1 MLSAFLEFLG
11 MGLCLL
17 GSLLVMVACGL
28 PMWKVTAFID
38 MNIVVAQT
46 IWDGLWMSCVVSG
59 HLHWLGGHSPA
70 PSGGNPRLPHQI
82 CPHQDHLGQW
92 RLRQETLC
100 VGEERR
106 VLRTSTLG
114 TGAGRTSCL
123 LRLLFDAH
131 CICYL
136 YCVSLERRLR

>member
-1 MLSAFLEFLG
+1 MLSACLEFLG

-46 IWDGLWMSCVVSG
+46 TWDGLWMSCVVQSTG
-59 HLHWLGGHSPA
+59 QMHPA
-70 PSGGNPRLPHQI
+70 PSGGNPCLSHQV
-82 CPHQDHLGQW
+82 CPHQDHLGQR

-100 VGEERR
+100 VGDEKR
-106 VLRTSTLG
+106 VLRTSKLA
-114 TGAGRTSCL
+114 TGAGQRS
-123 LRLLFDAH
+123 
-131 CICYL
+131 
-136 YCVSLERRLR
+136 

>member
-1 MLSAFLEFLG
+1 MLSACLEFLG

-46 IWDGLWMSCVVSG
+46 IWDGLWMSCVVQSTG
-59 HLHWLGGHSPA
+59 HLHWLGGHSQ
-70 PSGGNPRLPHQI
+70 GGLPQQI

-106 VLRTSTLG
+106 DLRT
-114 TGAGRTSCL
+114 
-123 LRLLFDAH
+123 
-131 CICYL
+131 
-136 YCVSLERRLR
+136 

>member
-1 MLSAFLEFLG
+1 MLSACLEFLG

-46 IWDGLWMSCVVSG
+46 TWDGLWMSCVVSG
-59 HLHWLGGHSPA
+59 HLHRLGRHSP
-70 PSGGNPRLPHQI
+70 RLSHQL
-82 CPHQDHLGQW
+82 CPHQDHLRQR

-100 VGEERR
+100 VGDEKR
-106 VLRTSTLG
+106 VLRTSKLA
-114 TGAGRTSCL
+114 TGAGQTS
-123 LRLLFDAH
+123 
-131 CICYL
+131 
-136 YCVSLERRLR
+136 